1 MGLAPPYILRYAA
14 LRMANWVMLKCLS
27 IGLLVLVVL
36 GSAGCGGGAEPRMR
50 FGCYPSATVG
60 TSFPDPRALG
70 RHGYRSAGTEKNGI
84 VYTCKAGQIDLAHL
98 RIAADW
104 TKYLAQLTYECLTRN
119 DSQFSFRSK
128 PAPSRYFVQIEYPKG
143 WGDMPR
149 EERERIAGE
158 VSLELGQYFAYTAS
172 TWHEI
177 VTWFGYRFV
186 GFLPEFAS
194 SFSWEDSFS
203 NLVGTRIAVA
213 ALRDSEHVIDEAMT
227 LAIDRELGELGVQS
241 RRTAELAS
249 EKVRGEWFTGQVV
262 YLVNMKKRNF
272 DIGLDDGYVTPT
284 LVPGLSDCWEAQA
297 QRYPAPKLSAADK
310 YGFKVKLEIEAR
322 IWEADKILSVVYP
335 EGKAGRK
342 RIEPAAHFAKI
353 MDYIRQEAAVRYGL
367 DAEMQP

>member
-1 MGLAPPYILRYAA
+1 VRIFG
-14 LRMANWVMLKCLS
+14 

-36 GSAGCGGGAEPRMR
+36 GSAGCGGGTEPGMR

-60 TSFPDPRALG
+60 TSFPDPQALG

-84 VYTCKAGQIDLAHL
+84 VYTCKGGHIDLAHL

-104 TKYLAQLTYECLTRN
+104 TKHLAQLTYECLTRN

-143 WGDMPR
+143 WGDMQR

-158 VSLELGQYFAYTAS
+158 VSLELGQYLAYTAS

-203 NLVGTRIAVA
+203 NLVGTRIAAA
-213 ALRDSEHVIDEAMT
+213 ALRDSEHEFDEAMT

-249 EKVRGEWFTGQVV
+249 EKVRGEWYAGQVV

-297 QRYPAPKLSAADK
+297 QRYPAPRLGAADK
-310 YGFKVKLEIEAR
+310 YGFKVKLKIEAR
-322 IWEADKILSVVYP
+322 IWEADKILSIAYP
-335 EGKAGRK
+335 EGRAGRK
-342 RIEPAAHFAKI
+342 RIEPATHFAKI

-367 DAEMQP
+367 DAETQP